1 MLNSLFYLYNRLCH
15 FILAKPI
22 DILHSPFVFQLYQ
35 SSAAIQK
42 KALFES
48 MNISHLKQDGF
59 SNSKALAS
67 ILSALNSKEIFTLK
81 QINQNWILEEWQTK
95 LQIPFEKEKQPI
107 QIDALLIDN
116 SIDLTRLPLA
126 ELKTCLQAKQPIL
139 INQPHLNK
147 VSRKQWQS
155 LCKQTEVQVA
165 IDFFAFG
172 LCFFNRKQAKEYFKL
187 RLW

>member
-42 KALFES
+42 QALFEP
-48 MNISHLKQDGF
+48 MNLSHLKQDGF
-59 SNSKALAS
+59 SNPKALAS
-67 ILSALNSKEIFTLK
+67 IFSALNTKEIFTLK
-81 QINQNWILEEWQTK
+81 QINQNWILEEWQSK
-95 LQIPFEKEKQPI
+95 LQIPFEKEKLPI
-107 QIDALLIDN
+107 QIDAILIDY
-116 SIDLTRLPLA
+116 SIDLNCLPLA
-126 ELKTCLQAKQPIL
+126 ELKTCLQAKQAL
-139 INQPHLNK
+139 IIDQPHLNK
-147 VSRKQWQS
+147 VRNMQWQA

-165 IDFFAFG
+165 IDFFDFG